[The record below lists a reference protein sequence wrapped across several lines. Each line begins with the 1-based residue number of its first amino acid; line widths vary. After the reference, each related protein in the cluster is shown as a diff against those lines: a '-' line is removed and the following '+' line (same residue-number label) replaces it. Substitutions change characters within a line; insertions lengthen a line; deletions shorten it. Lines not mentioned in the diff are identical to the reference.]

1 MNKPNF
7 AAMNP
12 AVAKAIEQMMA
23 EQGDQFSLEKINLAE
38 LERRTGISRAKLR
51 RMKKHNFEETE
62 HALKG
67 RKAATT
73 LLSGYTGILDSL
85 LQSGVVNSAV
95 CLDRLRANGF
105 TGGKTIVKDYIA
117 AHRHLVPSMRHTV
130 APQGNRG
137 RRYSTGPGEAY

>member
-51 RMKKHNFEETE
+51 RMKGHNFEDTV
-62 HALKG
+62 KG

-105 TGGKTIVKDYIA
+105 A
-117 AHRHLVPSMRHTV
+117 ASLSKVSWQHGPPHW
-130 APQGNRG
+130 NR
-137 RRYSTGPGEAY
+137 P